1 MKFDITV
8 NDPLLEPFL
17 PVIRRRHERSVLKEL
32 EFTNRKKKLA
42 DIFNNHLYF
51 GLHRLPG
58 KGWVFREWAPHATAI
73 YLIGESNDWQRR
85 KDFSFHRLEGG
96 VWELELPEEALWHG
110 MDYKFWV
117 EWPEGG
123 GERIPGY
130 VNRVVQDDLT
140 KIFSAQVWQPEQ
152 VYRWRYSGV
161 GRREHP
167 LIYEAHIGM
176 SMENRRVSTF
186 NEFRAYVLPRIVD
199 LGYNMIQLMGIQEH
213 PYYGSFG
220 YQVSNFYAVSSRFG
234 TPDDLKRLIDEA
246 HGYGI
251 GVIMDIVHSHAVKNE
266 AEGLSCFAG
275 DYNQY
280 FYPGER
286 GEHRLWNSPK
296 SRFLLQRYIK

>member
-1 MKFDITV
+1 MNGF
-8 NDPLLEPFL
+8 
-17 PVIRRRHERSVLKEL
+17 
-32 EFTNRKKKLA
+32 
-42 DIFNNHLYF
+42 
-51 GLHRLPG
+51 
-58 KGWVFREWAPHATAI
+58 
-73 YLIGESNDWQRR
+73 
-85 KDFSFHRLEGG
+85 
-96 VWELELPEEALWHG
+96 
-110 MDYKFWV
+110 
-117 EWPEGG
+117 
-123 GERIPGY
+123 PGY

-234 TPDDLKRLIDEA
+234 TPDD
-246 HGYGI
+246 
-251 GVIMDIVHSHAVKNE
+251 
-266 AEGLSCFAG
+266 
-275 DYNQY
+275 
-280 FYPGER
+280 
-286 GEHRLWNSPK
+286 
-296 SRFLLQRYIK
+296 

>member
-1 MKFDITV
+1 
-8 NDPLLEPFL
+8 
-17 PVIRRRHERSVLKEL
+17 
-32 EFTNRKKKLA
+32 
-42 DIFNNHLYF
+42 
-51 GLHRLPG
+51 
-58 KGWVFREWAPHATAI
+58 
-73 YLIGESNDWQRR
+73 
-85 KDFSFHRLEGG
+85 
-96 VWELELPEEALWHG
+96 

-220 YQVSNFYAVSSRFG
+220 YRIFMRSV
-234 TPDDLKRLIDEA
+234 PD
-246 HGYGI
+246 
-251 GVIMDIVHSHAVKNE
+251 S
-266 AEGLSCFAG
+266 
-275 DYNQY
+275 
-280 FYPGER
+280 
-286 GEHRLWNSPK
+286 EHPTT
-296 SRFLLQRYIK
+296 

>member
-32 EFTNRKKKLA
+32 EFTNRKKRLA

-85 KDFSFHRLEGG
+85 ENFSFHRLEGG

-213 PYYGSFG
+213 PYYLS
-220 YQVSNFYAVSSRFG
+220 
-234 TPDDLKRLIDEA
+234 LI
-246 HGYGI
+246 HI
-251 GVIMDIVHSHAVKNE
+251 
-266 AEGLSCFAG
+266 
-275 DYNQY
+275 
-280 FYPGER
+280 
-286 GEHRLWNSPK
+286 
-296 SRFLLQRYIK
+296 